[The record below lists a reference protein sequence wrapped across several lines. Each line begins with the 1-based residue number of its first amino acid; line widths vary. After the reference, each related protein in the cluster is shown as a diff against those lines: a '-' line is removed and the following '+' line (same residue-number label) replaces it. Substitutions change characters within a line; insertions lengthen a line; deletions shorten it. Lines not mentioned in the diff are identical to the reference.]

1 MIADTEELKQ
11 VILYDGVCNY
21 CDAIVKFLI
30 RVDKKNDFKFA
41 HISSQAGN
49 KLLNKFGIDS
59 NLHDS
64 FIYVKDQEYYMYSDG
79 AGQVLLQL
87 GGVYALMGKILLAIP
102 LTIRDAIYKWVARNR
117 YKLFGRKQSCDI
129 PSQSILDKFLI

>member
-1 MIADTEELKQ
+1 MIADTEELKH

-21 CDAIVKFLI
+21 CDAIVQFLI
-30 RVDKKNDFKFA
+30 RVDKNNDFKFA
-41 HISSQAGN
+41 HISSQAG
-49 KLLNKFGIDS
+49 S

-64 FIYVKDQEYYMYSDG
+64 FIYVKDHEYYMYSDG

-87 GGVYALMGKILLAIP
+87 GGTYAVIGKILLAMP
-102 LTIRDAIYKWVARNR
+102 LTFRDVIYKWVARNR

>member
-1 MIADTEELKQ
+1 MITTRID
-11 VILYDGVCNY
+11 INHIIIYDGECNY
-21 CDAIVKFLI
+21 CDAIVQFLI
-30 RVDKKNDFKFA
+30 RVDKNNDFKFA
-41 HISSQAGN
+41 HISSQTGS

-64 FIYVKDQEYYMYSDG
+64 FIYVKDQEYYMYSNG

-87 GGVYALMGKILLAIP
+87 GGAYALMGKILLAIP

-129 PSQSILDKFLI
+129 PSKSILDKFLV

>member
-1 MIADTEELKQ
+1 MVFTTDDFKHI
-11 VILYDGVCNY
+11 ILYDGECNY
-21 CDAIVKFLI
+21 CDAIVQFLI
-30 RVDKKNDFKFA
+30 RVDKNNDFKFA
-41 HISSQAGN
+41 HITSQTGS
-49 KLLNKFGIDS
+49 KILIKFGIDS

-64 FIYVKDQEYYMYSDG
+64 FIYVKDQKYYMYSDG

-87 GGVYALMGKILLAIP
+87 GGTYAVMGKILLAMP
-102 LTIRDAIYKWVARNR
+102 LTIRDATYKWVARNR

>member
-1 MIADTEELKQ
+1 MIADTEELKH

-21 CDAIVKFLI
+21 CDAIVQFLI
-30 RVDKKNDFKFA
+30 RVDKKNVFKFA
-41 HISSQAGN
+41 HITSQTGS
-49 KLLNKFGIDS
+49 KILNKFGIDS

-87 GGVYALMGKILLAIP
+87 GGAYAVMGKILLAIP

-129 PSQSILDKFLI
+129 PSQSKLDKFLI

>member
-1 MIADTEELKQ
+1 MIADTEELKH

-41 HISSQAGN
+41 HITSQTGG

-64 FIYVKDQEYYMYSDG
+64 FIYVKNQEYYMYSDG

-87 GGVYALMGKILLAIP
+87 GGAYAVMGKILLAIP
-102 LTIRDAIYKWVARNR
+102 LTLRDAIYKWVARNR

>member
-1 MIADTEELKQ
+1 MAVTTQDVKHI
-11 VILYDGVCNY
+11 ILYDGECNY
-21 CDAIVKFLI
+21 CDAIVQFLI
-30 RVDKKNDFKFA
+30 RADKKDVFKFA
-41 HISSQAGN
+41 HISSRTGSE
-49 KLLNKFGIDS
+49 LLKKFGIDPI
-59 NLHDS
+59 LHDS
-64 FIYVKDQEYYMYSDG
+64 FIYVKANEYYMYSDG

-87 GGVYALMGKILLAIP
+87 GGAYAVMGKILLTIP

>member
-1 MIADTEELKQ
+1 MSAVTEDVKH
-11 VILYDGVCNY
+11 IIIYDGECNY
-21 CDAIVKFLI
+21 CDAIVQFLI
-30 RVDKKNDFKFA
+30 RVDKKNEFKFA
-41 HISSQAGN
+41 HISSQAGS
-49 KLLNKFGIDS
+49 KMLNKFGIDS

-117 YKLFGRKQSCDI
+117 YKLFGHKQSCDI
-129 PSQSILDKFLI
+129 PSQSILDKFLV